1 MDSKSTDKKGK
12 SIRDPT
18 SQNAPNQQSIIT
30 SKVALYVQIKSRS
43 HRSFDNRSG
52 PYNSNSC
59 IPRPL
64 VGIHRRIFYLYVGV
78 LESYSSSLRTAGPT
92 CRPHS
97 HQMCIY
103 FRRHILPVHS
113 CDVYPHSHRVQIK
126 ETPYPNLMT

>member
-43 HRSFDNRSG
+43 LSSFGNRCGINNCHSRL
-52 PYNSNSC
+52 SC
-59 IPRPL
+59 PM
-64 VGIHRRIFYLYVGV
+64 VGLHRRIFYLYVGV
-78 LESYSSSLRTAGPT
+78 LESYSSSLRTAGT
-92 CRPHS
+92 TRSRHS